1 MGIKCDIYLSSKIT
15 LSAPVTNQII
25 SKFNITGNVVSIK
38 PFGSGHINDTYRVA
52 TDSGR
57 DYLLQRIN
65 HFVFKDVPGLMDNIV
80 NVTGH
85 LKKKLLNIPGS
96 KPDREVLTLVE
107 NTNKGY
113 YVEDDKGNYWR
124 VFNFLMDTKSYDQV
138 LTEKQAFE
146 GGKAFGR
153 FQSLLSDMEPNLIV
167 DTIPNF
173 HNIEYRLFNLDR
185 AIAADRAKRLKE
197 VLPEIDFTDR
207 RRQPMMNILLA
218 GRAAVLA
225 NRITHNDTKFNNVL
239 LDKNDRAQ
247 CVIDLDTVMSGY
259 VAYDFGD
266 AIRTIINT
274 APEDEPDLGKIDLN
288 VPLFAAYVKG
298 YLQQTIGFIT
308 DPELN
313 SLMEGAL
320 LLPYMQGVRF
330 LTDYLEG
337 DVYFKIHTPDHN
349 LKRVRAQFQLVKKL
363 EKARDVL
370 TDIILTTAQGLKKNN
385 P

>member
-1 MGIKCDIYLSSKIT
+1 LAA
-15 LSAPVTNQII
+15 LVTNHII
-25 SKFNITGNVVSIK
+25 TKFNITGNVMSIK

-52 TDSGR
+52 TDSGG

-80 NVTGH
+80 NVTRH
-85 LKKKLLNIPGS
+85 LKEKLLKIPGTN
-96 KPDREVLTLVE
+96 PEIEVLTLVE
-107 NTNKGY
+107 NANRGY
-113 YVEDDKGNYWR
+113 YVKDDDGNYWR
-124 VFNFLMDTKSYDQV
+124 VFNFLKDTKSYDQV

-153 FQSLLSDMEPNLIV
+153 FQALLTDMEPNLIV

-173 HNIEYRLFNLDR
+173 HNIEYRLSNLER
-185 AIAADRAKRLKE
+185 AIAADTAKRLKY
-197 VLPEIDFTDR
+197 VLPEIEFIDR
-207 RRQPMMNILLA
+207 RRQSMMHVLLA
-218 GRAAVLA
+218 GRAGVLA
-225 NRITHNDTKFNNVL
+225 KRITHNDTKFNNVL

-247 CVIDLDTVMSGY
+247 CVIDLDTVMPGY

-274 APEDEPDLGKIDLN
+274 APEDEPDLKNIDLN
-288 VPLFAAYVKG
+288 IPLFAAYVEG
-298 YLQQTIGFIT
+298 YLQQATAFIT
-308 DPELN
+308 GPELN
-313 SLMEGAL
+313 SLIEGAL

-337 DVYFKIHTPDHN
+337 DIYFKIHSPHHN

-363 EKARDVL
+363 EEASEVL
-370 TDIILTTAQGLKKNN
+370 TDIILTAAQGFKKNTQ
-385 P
+385 